1 MVHGM
6 SNTSQGPGWWLASD
20 GRWYPPE
27 LWTGPTTQGPAGST
41 AQPGQPTYAAGQPTY
56 PAQGPAS
63 GTGYGGTVPPGY
75 AGYRAGNPY
84 APDGQVGRTR
94 TNGLA
99 IAALICGCAGFL
111 LFIPGILGIIF
122 GFVAHGQIKRSHGQ
136 QTGDGMA
143 IAGII
148 VGFGWVALLV
158 LAIALGAAH
167 SNNGNSGVV
176 NPAILLGQLGVGHPI
191 T

>member
-1 MVHGM
+1 M
-6 SNTSQGPGWWLASD
+6 STTSQGPGWWLASD
-20 GRWYPPE
+20 GKWYPPE
-27 LWTGPTTQGPAGST
+27 LWTAR
-41 AQPGQPTYAAGQPTY
+41 PTY
-56 PAQGPAS
+56 PAQPMYPVHGPAS
-63 GTGYGGTVPPGY
+63 GAAYGGNVPAGSTGYGT
-75 AGYRAGNPY
+75 GNPY
-84 APDGQVGRTR
+84 APQGQVVHRK

-122 GFVAHGQIKRSHGQ
+122 GFIAHGQIKRSHGQ

-148 VGFGWVALLV
+148 VGFAWVALLV
-158 LAIALGAAH
+158 LAIALGAGH
-167 SNNGNSGVV
+167 SNNSNSGVV
-176 NPAILLGQLGVGHPI
+176 NSVILLGEMGLGHLS

>member
-1 MVHGM
+1 
-6 SNTSQGPGWWLASD
+6 LASD
-20 GRWYPPE
+20 GKWYPPE
-27 LWTGPTTQGPAGST
+27 LWTA
-41 AQPGQPTYAAGQPTY
+41 QPTY
-56 PAQGPAS
+56 PAQGRAS
-63 GTGYGGTVPPGY
+63 GAVYGGTVPPGY
-75 AGYRAGNPY
+75 AGYGAGGPSAPY
-84 APDGQVGRTR
+84 GQVAQQ

-99 IAALICGCAGFL
+99 IAALICGCAGIL

-122 GFVAHGQIKRSHGQ
+122 GFIARGQIKRSDGQ
-136 QTGDGMA
+136 QKGDGMA

-158 LAIALGAAH
+158 LTIALGATD

-176 NPAILLGQLGVGHPI
+176 NPAILWGQLAPGHLS

>member
-1 MVHGM
+1 MGHGM

-20 GRWYPPE
+20 GKWYPPE
-27 LWTGPTTQGPAGST
+27 LWTAPPTN
-41 AQPGQPTYAAGQPTY
+41 PTQPTY
-56 PAQGPAS
+56 PAQPTYPVQGPAS
-63 GTGYGGTVPPGY
+63 GTVYGGTVPPGY
-75 AGYRAGNPY
+75 AGYGAESPY
-84 APDGQVGRTR
+84 APYGQGAQKK

-99 IAALICGCAGFL
+99 IAALICGCAGFA

-122 GFVAHGQIKRSHGQ
+122 GFIARGQIKRSNGQ
-136 QTGDGMA
+136 QKGDGMA

-158 LAIALGAAH
+158 LTIALGATD

-176 NPAILLGQLGVGHPI
+176 NPAILWGQLAPGHLS

>member
-1 MVHGM
+1 M
-6 SNTSQGPGWWLASD
+6 SNTAQGPGWWLASD

-27 LWTGPTTQGPAGST
+27 LWTGPPAHGSAGTT
-41 AQPGQPTYAAGQPTY
+41 AQPAQPTY
-56 PAQGPAS
+56 PIQPTYPVRGPAADP
-63 GTGYGGTVPPGY
+63 TYGGTVPPGY
-75 AGYRAGNPY
+75 AGYGGGNPY
-84 APDGQVGRTR
+84 APYGQVEQKK

-111 LFIPGILGIIF
+111 LFVPGILGIIF
-122 GFVAHGQIKRSHGQ
+122 GFIARGQIKRSDGQ
-136 QTGDGMA
+136 QKGDGMA

-158 LAIALGAAH
+158 LAIALGAAY

-176 NPAILLGQLGVGHPI
+176 NSAILLGKLGLGHLSP
-191 T
+191 

>member
-27 LWTGPTTQGPAGST
+27 LWTGP
-41 AQPGQPTYAAGQPTY
+41 PT
-56 PAQGPAS
+56 
-63 GTGYGGTVPPGY
+63 
-75 AGYRAGNPY
+75 PY
-84 APDGQVGRTR
+84 APTGHVSQRK

-99 IAALICGCAGFL
+99 IAALICGCAGFI
-111 LFIPGILGIIF
+111 LFIPGVLAIIF
-122 GFVAHGQIKRSHGQ
+122 GFIARGQIRRSNGQ

-148 VGFGWVALLV
+148 VGFGWVAFLV

-167 SNNGNSGVV
+167 SNSGNSGVV
-176 NPAILLGQLGVGHPI
+176 NPAILLGQLGVGPPDHVGQQTTRP